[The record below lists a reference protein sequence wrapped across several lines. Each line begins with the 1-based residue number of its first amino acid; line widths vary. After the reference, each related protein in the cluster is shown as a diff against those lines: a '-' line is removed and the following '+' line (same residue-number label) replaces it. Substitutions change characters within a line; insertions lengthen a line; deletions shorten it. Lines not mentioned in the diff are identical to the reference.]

1 MSAPTLRTVASPDA
15 LDQIEGALAGLWTRH
30 PHVPED
36 VRIRL
41 GIAVSEIAANIIEHA
56 TAAVG
61 RLVQLQMWAHV
72 RENDLL
78 IRFTDDGIPMSADLP
93 SGDMPAGEMPDELAE
108 RGRGLALARA
118 VLNRLTYH
126 RVGDVNHWELAIDHR

>member
-1 MSAPTLRTVASPDA
+1 MCAPTLRTVACPDA
-15 LDQIEGALAGLWTRH
+15 LVQIERVLSALWAKH

-36 VRIRL
+36 IRMRL

-56 TAAVG
+56 SAPLD

-72 RENDLL
+72 HENEVLVK
-78 IRFTDDGIPMSADLP
+78 FADDGIPVPSVLSSTLP
-93 SGDMPAGEMPDELAE
+93 SEAMPDELAE
-108 RGRGLALARA
+108 RGRGLPLAQS

-126 RVGDVNHWELAIDHR
+126 RADETNHWTLAIEHR